1 MAIRLPATLSGEGV
15 ATLADAALTATAY
28 RVSAVPSLSMLSPV
42 MTVSSRL
49 GRCSRRPMLAV
60 VTASV
65 GARIAP
71 RVIAAASGS
80 PGTSSRA
87 APPTTTAVNRTRPT
101 DSRARVRTLSRRLR
115 YELSSA
121 VV

>member
-1 MAIRLPATLSGEGV
+1 MA
-15 ATLADAALTATAY
+15 AALTATAY

-49 GRCSRRPMLAV
+49 GRCSCRPMLAV

-71 RVIAAASGS
+71 RVSAAASGS
-80 PGTSSRA
+80 PGTSSWA
-87 APPTTTAVNRTRPT
+87 APPTTTAVNSTRPT
-101 DSRARVRTLSRRLR
+101 DSRARVRTLSRRFR
-115 YELSSA
+115 YELSRA